1 MEQSSLFWKLFILKG
16 VIDLPNQDEL
26 QNLLKTAAQRLGTQ
40 PEQLKQQAENGTLQ
54 KLLGQL
60 STDDAAKLQQVLSDK
75 DAANRLLSTPQ
86 AKMLLKKFMGK

>member
-1 MEQSSLFWKLFILKG
+1 M
-16 VIDLPNQDEL
+16 PNQDKL

>member
-1 MEQSSLFWKLFILKG
+1 M
-16 VIDLPNQDEL
+16 PNQDEL

>member
-1 MEQSSLFWKLFILKG
+1 M
-16 VIDLPNQDEL
+16 IDLPNQDKL

>member
-1 MEQSSLFWKLFILKG
+1 M
-16 VIDLPNQDEL
+16 PNQDEL
-26 QNLLKTAAQRLGTQ
+26 QNLLKTAAHRLGTQ

>member
-1 MEQSSLFWKLFILKG
+1 
-16 VIDLPNQDEL
+16 LPNQDEL

-60 STDDAAKLQQVLSDK
+60 STDDAAKLQQVLSAK

>member
-1 MEQSSLFWKLFILKG
+1 
-16 VIDLPNQDEL
+16 LPNQDEL

>member
-1 MEQSSLFWKLFILKG
+1 M
-16 VIDLPNQDEL
+16 IDLPNQDEL

>member
-1 MEQSSLFWKLFILKG
+1 